1 MLIKALCDYYD
12 MLSAA
17 EKVLPEGYSKVKIH
31 YEVALTE
38 EGEIDHIINIQKET
52 EVTVGYTA
60 CECVSKISSQLET
73 GRTDRKPGI
82 IKITKRL
89 RKIRLCVLPD
99 WKTWTLSSG

>member
-52 EVTVGYTA
+52 KVTVGKKI
-60 CECVSKISSQLET
+60 KISAAGSENASEN
-73 GRTDRKPGI
+73 RK
-82 IKITKRL
+82 TRN
-89 RKIRLCVLPD
+89 
-99 WKTWTLSSG
+99 